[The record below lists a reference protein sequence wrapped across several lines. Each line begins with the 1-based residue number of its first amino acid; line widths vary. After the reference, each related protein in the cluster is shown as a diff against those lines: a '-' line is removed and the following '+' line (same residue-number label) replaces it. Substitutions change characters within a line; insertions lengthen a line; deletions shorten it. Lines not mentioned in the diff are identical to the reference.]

1 MSVRELIAGAQGKTQ
16 AQAQAQPQG
25 RTLTSTVVG
34 PPGREAMPGQEKGT
48 GPAHGPGARARAEED
63 QGRARPVALAV
74 VHLDLGSGRDPEGVG
89 LGGALAQVPVGG
101 PSALARMVVA
111 LGQVAWVREVG
122 VVLTGDP
129 GADPEGLLAAEADRL
144 KVRWV
149 RGSGEDALARLA
161 DGLRGLSAEE
171 EQIVVLVH
179 GVSPLLSPEVVG
191 AAVEGLL
198 LGRRDVVDTD
208 LGSGVLPT
216 GLDLAALGAR
226 VLYALDAALPPGD
239 ERRADPA
246 ALLRRSP
253 LRHRVHELSPAELG
267 PSLERSGR
275 YYASFHL
282 GLRTEED
289 VARLQ
294 LMAGILDRQR
304 EPRALST
311 LLRLLDQHPE
321 WRSARDAVLAR

>member
-1 MSVRELIAGAQGKTQ
+1 M
-16 AQAQAQPQG
+16 
-25 RTLTSTVVG
+25 TSAVVG
-34 PPGREAMPGQEKGT
+34 PPGREAMPGQDKGP
-48 GPAHGPGARARAEED
+48 GPEQGKGARARAEENPA
-63 QGRARPVALAV
+63 RARPVALAV
-74 VHLDLGSGRDPEGVG
+74 VHLDLGSGEDPERVA
-89 LGGALAQVPVGG
+89 LGGALAQVPAGG

-111 LGQVAWVREVG
+111 LGQVAWIREVG
-122 VVLTGDP
+122 VVVTGGP
-129 GADPEGLLAAEADRL
+129 GADPEGLLQAEADRL

-149 RGSGEDALARLA
+149 HGSGGDTLARLA
-161 DGLRGLSAEE
+161 DGLRGLSIDDD
-171 EQIVVLVH
+171 QVVVLVH

-208 LGSGVLPT
+208 LGSGVLPA

-267 PSLERSGR
+267 PALERSGR

-294 LMAGILDRQR
+294 FMAGILDRQK

-321 WRSARDAVLAR
+321 WRPARDAVLAR